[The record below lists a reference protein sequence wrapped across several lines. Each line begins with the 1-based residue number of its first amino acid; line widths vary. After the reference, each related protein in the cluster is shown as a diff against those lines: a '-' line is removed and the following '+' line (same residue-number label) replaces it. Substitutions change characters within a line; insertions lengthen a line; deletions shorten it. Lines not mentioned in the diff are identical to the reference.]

1 MLLGSVDEMLVQLQA
16 QRLRWGPSYYVTQEA
31 YADALGLAVAL
42 SHRNLSELERGDA
55 TVKRKAKAK
64 TRRAAK
70 SHPPRKAAK
79 GGNVSTYTVT
89 THVRRIHS
97 KLG

>member
-1 MLLGSVDEMLVQLQA
+1 M
-16 QRLRWGPSYYVTQEA
+16 
-31 YADALGLAVAL
+31 
-42 SHRNLSELERGDA
+42 
-55 TVKRKAKAK
+55 KRSKAK

-70 SHPPRKAAK
+70 DLPARKAAK

-89 THVRRIHS
+89 THIRRIYS

>member
-1 MLLGSVDEMLVQLQA
+1 MPWRRPWPDS
-16 QRLRWGPSYYVTQEA
+16 QEPE
-31 YADALGLAVAL
+31 
-42 SHRNLSELERGDA
+42 RNSARGDA
-55 TVKRKAKAK
+55 NVKRKAKAK

-70 SHPPRKAAK
+70 DLPARKAAK

>member
-1 MLLGSVDEMLVQLQA
+1 
-16 QRLRWGPSYYVTQEA
+16 
-31 YADALGLAVAL
+31 
-42 SHRNLSELERGDA
+42 
-55 TVKRKAKAK
+55 VKRRAKAK

-70 SHPPRKAAK
+70 DLPARKAAK